1 MSYDLFFRSRNK
13 DSRFSGDDFVGH
25 FTDRPHYQVSAT
37 QAMYTNEDSGVY
49 FSFDYNTDPV
59 DDPEADAS
67 LLPVAF
73 NLNFFRPHPF
83 ALEAEPEVA
92 AFVRAFDL
100 TVSDP
105 QTDGMGDGEYS
116 REGFLR
122 GWNHGNAFGYRAIGS
137 QHHERKFLTLPSARL
152 EAAWRW
158 NLDREARQ
166 RATGDDAFV
175 PRIMFLDMNGEVL
188 TTVAWGDGIPILLP
202 VVDVILVARQQLA
215 PRGWFRAKP
224 DVVVVPWREIE
235 PLAHRFRKADGAL
248 ECFELFYE
256 ATPADIERLIREKQ
270 PPSSMPTGVAFDQVL
285 DHELMEQGGGE
296 NP

>member
-1 MSYDLFFRSRNK
+1 MSYDLFFRSRNR
-13 DSRFSGDDFVGH
+13 DSRFSGDDFVRH
-25 FTDRPHYQVSAT
+25 FTDRPHYEFSAT

-49 FSFDYNTDPV
+49 FSFDYNADTA

-73 NLNFFRPHPF
+73 NVNFFRPHPF

-105 QTDGMGDGEYS
+105 QTNGMGEGEYS
-116 REGFLR
+116 REGFLS
-122 GWNHGNAFGYRAIGS
+122 GWNHGNAFGYRALGS
-137 QHHERKFLTLPSARL
+137 QYRDRKVLTLPSARL

-158 NLDREARQ
+158 NVDREARQ
-166 RATGDDAFV
+166 RATGEDAFV

-188 TTVAWGDGIPILLP
+188 TAVAWGDGIPILLP
-202 VVDVILVARQQLA
+202 IVDVILVGRHELA
-215 PRGWFRAKP
+215 PRGWFRAKH
-224 DVVVVPWREIE
+224 DVVVVPWQEME
-235 PLAHRFRKADGAL
+235 LLARRFRKADGAFA
-248 ECFELFYE
+248 CFELFYE
-256 ATPADIERLIREKQ
+256 STPADIEQLIREKQ

-285 DHELMEQGGGE
+285 DRELMAQSERE
-296 NP
+296 HP